1 MGKHAVESILGGV
14 VIVVAVMFLH
24 FAYKTAEVRSVS
36 GYTVTAS
43 FYKIGGLNKG
53 GDVRISGIKIGTV
66 TDTRLDPKTFDAV
79 ISMSI
84 ASDVQLPSDT
94 VAAIASEGIV
104 GNKYVRLD
112 PGRAKT
118 FLAPGGKISQTKDFR
133 SLEDQVGE
141 IIFLATGGETG
152 GDDSTKKK

>member
-14 VIVVAVMFLH
+14 VLVVAAMFLY

-36 GYTVTAS
+36 GYPVSAS

-66 TDTRLDPKTFDAV
+66 TDTRLDLKTFDAV
-79 ISMSI
+79 VIMSI
-84 ASDVQLPSDT
+84 AAEVKLPTDT
-94 VAAIASEGIV
+94 VALIASEGIV

-112 PGRAKT
+112 PGKAT
-118 FLAPGGKISQTKDFR
+118 TYLPPGGKILQTRDFR

-141 IIFLATGGETG
+141 IIFLATGGEASG
-152 GDDSTKKK
+152 GNNAKK